1 MLDFLD
7 VLETKRVDFHEN
19 ELSHFCANRIFFG
32 LDTTKWEIWGHSC
45 RSQSGQV

>member
-32 LDTTKWEIWGHSC
+32 IGHH
-45 RSQSGQV
+45 QMGDLGAFL